1 MMIVGQVSTPR
12 KQKRL
17 NLSRNPSWSRTAPE
31 PSPYDS
37 GGNEQMIGKKKN
49 KRSVPTEIPIIWV
62 NIVDAD
68 WDGSVIL

>member
-1 MMIVGQVSTPR
+1 LAKYQPLR

-17 NLSRNPSWSRTAPE
+17 NSSRNPSWSEIAPE

-37 GGNEQMIGKKKN
+37 GRSDQMNGKKKN
-49 KRSVPTEIPIIWV
+49 KRSTPADIPIIWV

-68 WDGSVIL
+68 LDGSVIL